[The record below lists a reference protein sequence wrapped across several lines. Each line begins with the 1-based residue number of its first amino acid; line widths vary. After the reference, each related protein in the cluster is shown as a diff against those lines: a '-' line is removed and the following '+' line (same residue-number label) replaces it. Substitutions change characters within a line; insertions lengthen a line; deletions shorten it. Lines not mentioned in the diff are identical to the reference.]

1 MQPKRKRTE
10 TVSETA
16 TIVIV
21 NRPAP
26 EIKTGRCAQC
36 DAGVFWIAQTALE
49 LFGISPLPEDSAIHT
64 SGSDICSRSLIKEIR
79 SGENI

>member
-1 MQPKRKRTE
+1 MQTKRKRTE

-21 NRPAP
+21 KKTAP
-26 EIKTGRCAQC
+26 QIRTGRCTQC
-36 DAGVFWIAQTALE
+36 DSEVLWIAQDALG
-49 LFGISPLPEDSAIHT
+49 LFGISPLRDDVAIHT
-64 SGSDICSRSLIKEIR
+64 SGRDICSRSLIKEIR